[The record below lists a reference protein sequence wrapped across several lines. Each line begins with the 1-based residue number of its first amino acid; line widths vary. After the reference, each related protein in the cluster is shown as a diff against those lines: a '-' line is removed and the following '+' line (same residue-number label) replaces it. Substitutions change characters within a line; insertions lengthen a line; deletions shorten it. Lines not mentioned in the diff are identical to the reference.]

1 MNDLF
6 IFIEGVDDK
15 RFVEWVLIDFFNENK
30 SIILHP
36 IPYQNK
42 PPIKTIKKI
51 KQISASENED
61 YIFLSDLDSHSY
73 ECITSR
79 KNKRIKEFHKKSYS
93 DLDSKKIF
101 IVIEEIESW
110 YISGINTELSQ
121 FKDLTIP
128 ENTDEFT
135 KEQLNELIENSDFP
149 NRISFL
155 MEIVKNYDLSL
166 AIKRNTSF
174 EYFIKKLGMINYI

>member
-61 YIFLSDLDSHSY
+61 
-73 ECITSR
+73 
-79 KNKRIKEFHKKSYS
+79 
-93 DLDSKKIF
+93 
-101 IVIEEIESW
+101 
-110 YISGINTELSQ
+110 
-121 FKDLTIP
+121 
-128 ENTDEFT
+128 
-135 KEQLNELIENSDFP
+135 
-149 NRISFL
+149 
-155 MEIVKNYDLSL
+155 
-166 AIKRNTSF
+166 
-174 EYFIKKLGMINYI
+174 